1 VRLFPT
7 VLVLLAAAA
16 QPAGG
21 RTLPQPLG
29 PLWTNG
35 AAAIEVTACTPSPE
49 HDAYCRGIA
58 LRRGSRL
65 ERVGEG
71 YLTVELLW
79 TRTHAGSGPAL
90 FVRGLSG
97 GSGGDGDLFA
107 IDPASRTGVRKLSW
121 SRADTVA
128 VRRDP
133 TRLRF
138 EAPFVVGFFN
148 GAPHAGDTLVPLP
161 LVWAGG
167 AFRLDLAA
175 LTARRWPAAEI
186 DFRRLAMREELSR
199 WAEDAYPADRL
210 YPPEA
215 SSGTE
220 LTAKTLADLIL
231 TGHGDL
237 AHTLLDEAWPRSQVR
252 DGGKI
257 GGMEAFWSGL
267 CAAIVRNQA
276 WRSFGL
282 DRVPHASLVL
292 AGAARAQ
299 RAPA

>member
-1 VRLFPT
+1 VRLLPT

-16 QPAGG
+16 QPAGA

-35 AAAIEVTACTPSPE
+35 AAALEVTACTPSPD
-49 HDAYCRGIA
+49 HDGYWRGIA
-58 LRRGSRL
+58 LRRRGRL
-65 ERVGEG
+65 ERIGEG
-71 YLTVELLW
+71 YLTVDLLW
-79 TRTHAGSGPAL
+79 TRKRGGSGPAL
-90 FVRGLSG
+90 FVRGSNG

-107 IDPASRTGVRKLSW
+107 IDPARRIGVQKLSW
-121 SRADTVA
+121 TRADTVT

-133 TRLRF
+133 ARLRL

-175 LTARRWPAAEI
+175 LTARRWSAAEI
-186 DFRRLAMREELSR
+186 EFRRLAMRQELGR
-199 WAEDAYPADRL
+199 WAADVYPADRL
-210 YPPEA
+210 YPPQA
-215 SSGTE
+215 QSGTE
-220 LTAKTLADLIL
+220 VTAKALADLIL
-231 TGHGDL
+231 TGHADL
-237 AHTLLDEAWPRSQVR
+237 ARTLLDEAWPRSLVG

-257 GGMEAFWSGL
+257 GGVDAFWSGL
-267 CAAIVRNQA
+267 CAVIVRNQA

-299 RAPA
+299 RPPA

>member
-1 VRLFPT
+1 MRLFPT
-7 VLVLLAAAA
+7 VFLLLAAAA
-16 QPAGG
+16 QPAGA

-35 AAAIEVTACTPSPE
+35 PAALEVTACTPSPE
-49 HDAYCRGIA
+49 NDRYCRGIA

-65 ERVGEG
+65 ERIGEG
-71 YLTVELLW
+71 YLTVDLLW
-79 TRTHAGSGPAL
+79 TRKRAGSGPAL
-90 FVRGLSG
+90 FVRGSSG
-97 GSGGDGDLFA
+97 GSGGNGDLFA
-107 IDPASRTGVRKLSW
+107 IDPASPTGVQKLCW
-121 SRADTVA
+121 NRADTVT
-128 VRRDP
+128 VGRDP

-175 LTARRWPAAEI
+175 LTARRWSATEI

-199 WAEDAYPADRL
+199 WAADVYPADRL

-215 SSGTE
+215 QSGTQV
-220 LTAKTLADLIL
+220 TAKALSDLIL
-231 TGHGDL
+231 TGHADL
-237 AHTLLDEAWPRSQVR
+237 ARTLLDEAWPRSLVR
-252 DGGKI
+252 DEGKI
-257 GGMEAFWSGL
+257 GGVDAFWSGL

-276 WRSFGL
+276 WRRFGL
-282 DRVPHASLVL
+282 DRLPHASRVL
-292 AGAARAQ
+292 AGAAQAHG
-299 RAPA
+299 AAA